1 MFNHKSCDLVALI
14 LSAKIPFKLS
24 CIPEV
29 ISHITAHI
37 HQGNPFMMYVY
48 INNHIYCKYLTILF
62 ANYTSVKL
70 KKYFEASLWSLICI
84 YSQYMD
90 HIVKLLS
97 NKNQQKLPSL
107 KLESRSPQ
115 LQLKVIAHRILAA
128 KKYLFCF
135 C

>member
-62 ANYTSVKL
+62 ANYTSVKVKKRQCAGL
-70 KKYFEASLWSLICI
+70 KTDKFRSMGQKSIPNYIYGQVIFDKYKKEFSSP
-84 YSQYMD
+84 
-90 HIVKLLS
+90 
-97 NKNQQKLPSL
+97 LPKGARRVS
-107 KLESRSPQ
+107 
-115 LQLKVIAHRILAA
+115 IHM
-128 KKYLFCF
+128 
-135 C
+135 

>member
-1 MFNHKSCDLVALI
+1 MDVFINSGEIHSKCIYKSNHHVAHFN
-14 LSAKIPFKLS
+14 
-24 CIPEV
+24 
-29 ISHITAHI
+29 
-37 HQGNPFMMYVY
+37 
-48 INNHIYCKYLTILF
+48 YLTILF

>member
-62 ANYTSVKL
+62 ANYTSIKL
-70 KKYFEASLWSLICI
+70 RGGRKEIGGGKEEG
-84 YSQYMD
+84 SQLANSKFKHQNFFLAPLFILSPGQYQLYIWLHFLSHCVLVPCFL
-90 HIVKLLS
+90 HIS
-97 NKNQQKLPSL
+97 S
-107 KLESRSPQ
+107 
-115 LQLKVIAHRILAA
+115 AT
-128 KKYLFCF
+128 F
-135 C
+135 